1 MSDPAPRPLI
11 SESSAP
17 ESVGFFH
24 PSGRPYRFTIL
35 MFISLLVLG
44 SYFAYDSIGA
54 LAPTLIADLH
64 LDRSTIGNLYTAYSV
79 AAIVIV
85 FFGGMLYDKLGPR
98 RASLLFCTLVL
109 VGATIVAF
117 DSHTAVQYICA
128 LINSAS
134 KHLPTSIGQLVTRC
148 TQQFLV
154 HAATWQLFAGR
165 LIFGA
170 GSESLIVVQSA
181 IISRWFKGKEMALA
195 FGIALTISRVGTL
208 FSFNTEELIA
218 RYFGSYRIALWAA
231 AGFCLFSVLCNLV
244 YNAMDLHGEKVLAL
258 PKPDGGDKIV
268 FSDIKKFNSSY
279 WYVVLLCVTFYSAI
293 FPFTALA
300 TDMFHDKWGIPL
312 VSESTGGL
320 LSQAFV
326 NFQHMFST
334 APGMTSIIIFAS
346 MVFAP
351 FAGDLIDRIGK
362 RATLMVV
369 GSLVLIPAHL
379 IMGITHWNPV
389 PSMIVLGAAFVLVPA
404 AMWPSVPLVVEE
416 KRVGTAFGLMTAI
429 QNLGLGLFPLLNGK
443 LRDATG
449 TYTATQIMFACLGV
463 AGLVFAFLLLRSD
476 RRHGGKL
483 EQGKSKESELSR
495 IEEAEERR

>member
-11 SESSAP
+11 SESTAP

-24 PSGRPYRFTIL
+24 PSRRPYRFTIL

-98 RASLLFCTLVL
+98 RASLLFCLLVL
-109 VGATIVAF
+109 VGATIVA
-117 DSHTAVQYICA
+117 
-128 LINSAS
+128 
-134 KHLPTSIGQLVTRC
+134 
-148 TQQFLV
+148 
-154 HAATWQLFAGR
+154 AAHSRWELFAGR

-218 RYFGSYRIALWAA
+218 HYYGSYRTALWAA
-231 AGFCLFSVLCNLV
+231 AGFCLFSVLCNLIYV
-244 YNAMDLHGEKVLAL
+244 AMDRHGEKVLKL
-258 PKPDGGDKIV
+258 SKPDAGDKIV
-268 FSDIKKFNSSY
+268 FSDIGKFNSSF
-279 WYVVLLCVTFYSAI
+279 WFVTLLCVTFYSAI

-300 TDMFHDKWGIPL
+300 TDMFHTKWGIPL
-312 VSESTGGL
+312 DSAGTGGFL
-320 LSQAFV
+320 AQIFD
-326 NFQHMFST
+326 NFIHMFST
-334 APGMTSIIIFAS
+334 APGITSIVIFAS

-351 FAGDLIDRIGK
+351 FAGDLVDRIGK

-369 GSLVLIPAHL
+369 GSLILIPAHL
-379 IMGITHWNPV
+379 IMGITHWNPI
-389 PSMIVLGAAFVLVPA
+389 PSMVMLGAAFVLVPA

-429 QNLGLGLFPLLNGK
+429 QNLGLGLFPFLNGK
-443 LRDATG
+443 LRDVTG
-449 TYTATQIMFACLGV
+449 TYTATQVMFAGLGV
-463 AGLVFAFLLLRSD
+463 VGLIFALLLLRSD
-476 RRHGGKL
+476 RRHGNVL
-483 EQGKSKESELSR
+483 EQGKIHKKDLPR
-495 IEEAEERR
+495 IEEGLEQR

>member
-1 MSDPAPRPLI
+1 MSDLSSPL
-11 SESSAP
+11 SAAGAATP

-24 PSGRPYRFTIL
+24 PSGRLYRFTIL

-54 LAPTLIADLH
+54 LAPILIQTLH

-79 AAIVIV
+79 AAILIV

-98 RASLLFCTLVL
+98 RSSLLFSTLVL
-109 VGATIVAF
+109 AGAIIVALAH
-117 DSHTAVQYICA
+117 S
-128 LINSAS
+128 
-134 KHLPTSIGQLVTRC
+134 R
-148 TQQFLV
+148 
-154 HAATWQLFAGR
+154 WELFAGR

-170 GSESLIVVQSA
+170 GSETLIVVQSA

-195 FGIALTISRVGTL
+195 FGIALTISRIGTL

-218 RYFGSYRIALWAA
+218 SYFGSYRVALWAA

-244 YNAMDLHGEKVLAL
+244 YNGMDLHGERALAL
-258 PKPDGGDKIV
+258 PRPEGGDKIV
-268 FSDIKKFNSSY
+268 FSDIRKFTSSY
-279 WYVVLLCVTFYSAI
+279 WFVVLLCVTFYSAI

-312 VSESTGGL
+312 VSASTGGFL
-320 LSQAFV
+320 TRVFD
-326 NFQHMFST
+326 NFLHMFST
-334 APGMTSIIIFAS
+334 APGITSIVIFAS

-351 FAGDLIDRIGK
+351 FAGNLVDRIGK
-362 RATLMVV
+362 RATLMVA
-369 GSLVLIPAHL
+369 GSLLLIPAHL
-379 IMGITHWNPV
+379 VMGITHWNPI
-389 PSMIVLGAAFVLVPA
+389 PSMIALGAAFVLVPA

-429 QNLGLGLFPLLNGK
+429 QNMGLGLFPLLNGE
-443 LRDATG
+443 LRDKTG

-463 AGLVFAFLLLRSD
+463 AGLIFALLLLRSD

-483 EQGKSKESELSR
+483 EQGKSQEIELPGIDEA
-495 IEEAEERR
+495 IEQR

>member
-1 MSDPAPRPLI
+1 MPEPLPHPPASDIETPQP
-11 SESSAP
+11 
-17 ESVGFFH
+17 VGFFH
-24 PSGRPYRFTIL
+24 PSRRTYRFTIL
-35 MFISLLVLG
+35 MFISLIVLG

-54 LAPTLIADLH
+54 LAPTLIDALH

-79 AAIVIV
+79 AAILIV

-109 VGATIVAF
+109 VGAVIVAF
-117 DSHTAVQYICA
+117 AHS
-128 LINSAS
+128 
-134 KHLPTSIGQLVTRC
+134 
-148 TQQFLV
+148 
-154 HAATWQLFAGR
+154 TWELFAGR

-208 FSFNTEELIA
+208 FSFNTEQLISD
-218 RYFGSYRIALWAA
+218 YFGSYRIALWAA

-244 YNAMDLHGEKVLAL
+244 YIAMDSHGEKVLAL
-258 PKPDGGDKIV
+258 PKPDAGDRIV
-268 FSDIKKFNSSY
+268 FSDIKKFNSSF
-279 WYVVLLCVTFYSAI
+279 WFVVLLCVTFYSAI

-312 VSESTGGL
+312 VSSSPGGF
-320 LSQAFV
+320 LSQIFD
-326 NFQHMFST
+326 NFIHMFST
-334 APGMTSIIIFAS
+334 APGITSIVIFAS

-351 FAGDLIDRIGK
+351 FAGNLIDRIGK

-369 GSLVLIPAHL
+369 GSLILIPAHL
-379 IMGITHWNPV
+379 IMGITHWNPI
-389 PSMIVLGAAFVLVPA
+389 PSMVALGAAFVLVPA

-429 QNLGLGLFPLLNGK
+429 QNLGLGLFPFLNGK
-443 LRDATG
+443 LRDVTG
-449 TYTATQIMFACLGV
+449 TYTATQVMFAGLGV
-463 AGLVFAFLLLRSD
+463 VGLIFALLLLRSD
-476 RRHGGKL
+476 RRHGNVL
-483 EQGKSKESELSR
+483 EQGRNKQKSLPR
-495 IEEAEERR
+495 IEEGLEQR

>member
-1 MSDPAPRPLI
+1 MSEPLRHL
-11 SESSAP
+11 SASDIETP
-17 ESVGFFH
+17 VSMGFFH
-24 PSGRPYRFTIL
+24 PSRRPYRFTIL
-35 MFISLLVLG
+35 MFISLIVLG

-54 LAPTLIADLH
+54 LAPTLIDALH

-79 AAIVIV
+79 AAIIIV

-98 RASLLFCTLVL
+98 RASMLFCSLVL
-109 VGATIVAF
+109 LGAIIVAF
-117 DSHTAVQYICA
+117 AHS
-128 LINSAS
+128 
-134 KHLPTSIGQLVTRC
+134 
-148 TQQFLV
+148 
-154 HAATWQLFAGR
+154 TWQFFAGR

-181 IISRWFKGKEMALA
+181 IVSRWFKGKEMALA

-218 RYFGSYRIALWAA
+218 HYYGSYRTALWAA

-244 YNAMDLHGEKVLAL
+244 YIAMDSHGEKVLAL

-268 FSDIKKFNSSY
+268 FSDIKKFNSSF
-279 WYVVLLCVTFYSAI
+279 WFVVLLCVTFYSAI

-312 VSESTGGL
+312 VSASTGGF
-320 LSQAFV
+320 LSQIFD
-326 NFQHMFST
+326 NFIHMFST
-334 APGMTSIIIFAS
+334 APGITSIVIFAS

-351 FAGDLIDRIGK
+351 FAGDLVDRIGK

-369 GSLVLIPAHL
+369 GSLILIPAHL
-379 IMGITHWNPV
+379 IMGITHWNPI
-389 PSMIVLGAAFVLVPA
+389 PSMVLLGAAFVLVPA

-429 QNLGLGLFPLLNGK
+429 QNLGLGLFPFLNGK
-443 LRDATG
+443 LRDVTG
-449 TYTATQIMFACLGV
+449 TYTATQIMFASLGV
-463 AGLVFAFLLLRSD
+463 VGLIFAVLLLRSD
-476 RRHGGKL
+476 KRHGNVL
-483 EQGKSKESELSR
+483 EQGKKQEKNLPR
-495 IEEAEERR
+495 IEEGMEQR

>member
-1 MSDPAPRPLI
+1 MPDPLSHPPTTSI
-11 SESSAP
+11 EIP
-17 ESVGFFH
+17 QPVGFFH
-24 PSGRPYRFTIL
+24 PSRRTYRFTIL
-35 MFISLLVLG
+35 MFISLIVLG

-54 LAPTLIADLH
+54 LAPTLIDALH
-64 LDRSTIGNLYTAYSV
+64 LNRSTIGNLYTAYSV
-79 AAIVIV
+79 AAILIV

-98 RASLLFCTLVL
+98 RASLLFCSLVL
-109 VGATIVAF
+109 VGAVIVAF
-117 DSHTAVQYICA
+117 AHS
-128 LINSAS
+128 
-134 KHLPTSIGQLVTRC
+134 
-148 TQQFLV
+148 
-154 HAATWQLFAGR
+154 TWELFAGR

-208 FSFNTEELIA
+208 FSFNTEQLISD
-218 RYFGSYRIALWAA
+218 YFGSYRIALWAA

-244 YNAMDLHGEKVLAL
+244 YIAMDSYGEKVLAL
-258 PKPDGGDKIV
+258 PKPDAGDRIV
-268 FSDIKKFNSSY
+268 FSDIKKFNSSF
-279 WYVVLLCVTFYSAI
+279 WFVVLLCVTFYSAI

-312 VSESTGGL
+312 VSESTGSFLVQIFG
-320 LSQAFV
+320 
-326 NFQHMFST
+326 NFLHMFST

-369 GSLVLIPAHL
+369 GSLILIPAHL
-379 IMGITHWNPV
+379 IMGIAHWNPI
-389 PSMIVLGAAFVLVPA
+389 PSMVALGAAFVLVPA

-429 QNLGLGLFPLLNGK
+429 QNLGLGLFPFLNGK
-443 LRDATG
+443 LRDVTG
-449 TYTATQIMFACLGV
+449 TYTATQVMFAGLGV
-463 AGLVFAFLLLRSD
+463 VGLIFALLLLRSD
-476 RRHGGKL
+476 RRHGNVL
-483 EQGKSKESELSR
+483 EQGKKQEKNLPR
-495 IEEAEERR
+495 IEEGLEQR

>member
-1 MSDPAPRPLI
+1 MSDRPPA
-11 SESSAP
+11 SQTASQESLP
-17 ESVGFFH
+17 FFH
-24 PSGRPYRFTIL
+24 PARRPYRFTIL
-35 MFISLLVLG
+35 FFISMLILG

-54 LAPTLIADLH
+54 LAPTLIQALH

-79 AAIVIV
+79 AAVFIV

-98 RASLLFCTLVL
+98 RASLLFCSLVL
-109 VGATIVAF
+109 VGATIVALAR
-117 DSHTAVQYICA
+117 T
-128 LINSAS
+128 
-134 KHLPTSIGQLVTRC
+134 G
-148 TQQFLV
+148 
-154 HAATWQLFAGR
+154 WELFAGR

-170 GSESLIVVQSA
+170 GSETLIALQSA

-218 RYFGSYRIALWAA
+218 RYFGSYRAALWAA
-231 AGFCLFSVLCNLV
+231 AGFCLLSLLCNLV

-258 PKPDGGDKIV
+258 PRPEPSDKIV
-268 FSDIKKFNSSY
+268 FSDIKKFTSSY
-279 WYVVLLCVTFYSAI
+279 WFVVLLCITFYSAI

-300 TDMFHDKWGIPL
+300 TDMFHDKWGMPL
-312 VSESTGGL
+312 TSEATGGFL
-320 LSQAFV
+320 AQVFD
-326 NFQHMFST
+326 NFLHMFST
-334 APGMTSIIIFAS
+334 APGVTSIVIFAS

-362 RATLMVV
+362 RATMMIV
-369 GSLVLIPAHL
+369 GSLMMIPAHL
-379 IMGITHWNPV
+379 VMGITHWNPL

-429 QNLGLGLFPLLNGK
+429 QNMGLGLFPLLNGK
-443 LRDATG
+443 LRDVTG
-449 TYTATQIMFACLGV
+449 TYTATQIMFASLGV
-463 AGLVFAFLLLRSD
+463 AGLIFAILLRGAD

-483 EQGKSKESELSR
+483 EQGKTTAAESLQTE
-495 IEEAEERR
+495 